1 MQLLVYEENHK
12 FASCPEYDLNIT
24 KAKIINCDITPYVE
38 QLMLIDSFHWLFP

>member
-24 KAKIINCDITPYVE
+24 KAKNNCDITPYVE
-38 QLMLIDSFHWLFP
+38 QLMLIDSFHWLFL